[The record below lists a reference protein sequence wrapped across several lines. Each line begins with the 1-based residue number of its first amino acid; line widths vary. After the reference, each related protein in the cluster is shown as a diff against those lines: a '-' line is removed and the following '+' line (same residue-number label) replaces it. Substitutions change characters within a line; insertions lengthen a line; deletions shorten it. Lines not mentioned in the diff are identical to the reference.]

1 MISRT
6 KRLLGPVRQAV
17 KLGAANVSVEVF
29 QRLMTYS
36 ILRNHFGEIASI
48 PEHRSREEL
57 WNHAIGL
64 FGAERKIT
72 YVEFGVHRGHSIRYF
87 AQHNGHPESQ
97 FIGLDSFEGLP
108 EAWGPLDKGA
118 FDTGG
123 TLPVIDDR
131 RVSFIKGWFQNTW
144 PELRQRLL
152 ASTADTLVV
161 HYDADLY
168 SSTLFAL
175 SMIDSLKKSYLAMFD
190 EFTGHETRALFNYCQ
205 AFNAEVSFVGKTTFE
220 SAPNQLVCRIVPNGA
235 DLPSSASR

>member
-6 KRLLGPVRQAV
+6 KRLLGPVRQAI
-17 KLGAANVSVEVF
+17 KLGAASVPVEAF

-36 ILRNHFGEIASI
+36 ILRNHFGEIAAL

-57 WNHAIGL
+57 WNDAIGII
-64 FGAERKIT
+64 GPERKIT
-72 YVEFGVHRGHSIRYF
+72 YVEFGVHQGHSIRYF
-87 AQHNGHPESQ
+87 AGHNRHPESE

-108 EAWGPLDKGA
+108 EAWGPLGKGT

-123 TLPVIDDR
+123 ALPSVDDR

-144 PELRQRLL
+144 PELHRRLL
-152 ASTADTLVV
+152 QSTADTLVV

-175 SMIDSLKKSYLAMFD
+175 SMMDSLKRSYLALFD

-205 AFNAEVSFVGKTTFE
+205 AFNAEVSFIGKTTFE
-220 SAPNQLVCRIVPNGA
+220 SAPNQLVCRIVPGGA
-235 DLPSSASR
+235 GAAAPVA